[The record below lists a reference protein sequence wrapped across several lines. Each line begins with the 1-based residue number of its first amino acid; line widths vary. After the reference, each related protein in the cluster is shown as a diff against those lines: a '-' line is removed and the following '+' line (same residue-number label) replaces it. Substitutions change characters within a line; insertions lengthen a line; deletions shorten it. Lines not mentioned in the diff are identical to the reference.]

1 MVPLLMSEDDFDYPL
16 GGSQRISTSS
26 PSEFHVLDALTK
38 EESQNT
44 YNQSF
49 LQTLL
54 TPSEHL
60 HF

>member
-1 MVPLLMSEDDFDYPL
+1 MGPLLMSEDDFDYPL

-26 PSEFHVLDALTK
+26 PSEFHVLDALTN

-49 LQTLL
+49 LQTLC
-54 TPSEHL
+54 
-60 HF
+60 